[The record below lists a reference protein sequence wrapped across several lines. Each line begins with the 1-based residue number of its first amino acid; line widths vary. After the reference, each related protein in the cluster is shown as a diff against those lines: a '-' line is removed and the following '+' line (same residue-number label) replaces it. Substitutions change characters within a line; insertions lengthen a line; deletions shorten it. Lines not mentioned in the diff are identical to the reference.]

1 MILSVY
7 LKIGQWRSPVV
18 ENQGMGAIRKNWGLH
33 TISAD
38 QSSRDTYLIFSFLCP
53 WIKNCVRDIWQGSE
67 IGAVYK
73 K

>member
-7 LKIGQWRSPVV
+7 LKIGQWRFPVV

-53 WIKNCVRDIWQGSE
+53 
-67 IGAVYK
+67 
-73 K
+73 